1 MNGRGRRKKEL
12 LERRLEEYYLAE
24 SKILRSQSYSMGS
37 RQLTRADLPDVQDKI
52 KELEAALDAMEK
64 RGTTKRRTCRA
75 VPLD

>member
-37 RQLTRADLPDVQDKI
+37 RQLTRADLSAVQDKI
-52 KELEAALDAMEK
+52 KELEAALDAIEV

>member
-1 MNGRGRRKKEL
+1 MNGGNQKKREL

-37 RQLTRADLPDVQDKI
+37 RQLTRADLSAVQDEI
-52 KELEAALDAMEK
+52 KELEAALDALEVH
-64 RGTTKRRTCRA
+64 GTTKRRTRRA